1 MRLLIIVLLALVAF
15 AFVQSYRHH
24 CHFGLNKPWFDCVMG
39 KTAAPE
45 APAPAPTAAPAP
57 APEPA
62 PAPAPAPAPSP
73 APAQ

>member
-1 MRLLIIVLLALVAF
+1 MRLLFIILIALVAF

-24 CHFGLNKPWFDCVMG
+24 CKFGLEKAWFDCVMG

-45 APAPAPTAAPAP
+45 APAPAPAA

-62 PAPAPAPAPSP
+62 PAPAPAPA
-73 APAQ
+73 Q

>member
-1 MRLLIIVLLALVAF
+1 MRLLFIVLIALAAF

-24 CHFGLNKPWFDCVMG
+24 CKFGLEKAWFDCVMG
-39 KTAAPE
+39 KTAAAPE
-45 APAPAPTAAPAP
+45 AAAPTA

-62 PAPAPAPAPSP
+62 PAPAPAPAPTP